1 MRPFLLTLLLC
12 APGAARGVQPET
24 GALKARLAKLE
35 ARLAD
40 YDQRTARD
48 STIPKDAV
56 RQELAEKVRELK
68 QDIDTGLPAAEI
80 EDKLSGA
87 EELCARLLDSIQGL
101 ARDFD
106 RERTEQEAA
115 FGRPELEAALARART
130 GPVSAADVREIASY
144 YTRNEMS
151 RELHDFSHE
160 VLAAIPYREGLP
172 YDDDPRALASGH
184 AMTAATH
191 LEPEELRK
199 DARAFLR
206 EYRKG
211 APEWVVDQA
220 KSLVKLAKQK
230 LKKRR

>member
-24 GALKARLAKLE
+24 GALKARLAKIA

-40 YDQRTARD
+40 YDQKTASD

-115 FGRPELEAALARART
+115 FGRPELEAAGPGAHRAGIGRRRRRSL
-130 GPVSAADVREIASY
+130 PIIRE
-144 YTRNEMS
+144 TRC

-160 VLAAIPYREGLP
+160 VLRPSPSRGPL
-172 YDDDPRALASGH
+172 
-184 AMTAATH
+184 
-191 LEPEELRK
+191 
-199 DARAFLR
+199 
-206 EYRKG
+206 
-211 APEWVVDQA
+211 
-220 KSLVKLAKQK
+220 
-230 LKKRR
+230 

>member
-40 YDQRTARD
+40 YDQKTASD

-115 FGRPELEAALARART
+115 FGRPELEAVGRART
-130 GPVSAADVREIASY
+130 GPVSPPTCGDRFLLYAKRDEPRAPRLQP
-144 YTRNEMS
+144 RGP
-151 RELHDFSHE
+151 
-160 VLAAIPYREGLP
+160 AAIPI
-172 YDDDPRALASGH
+172 
-184 AMTAATH
+184 
-191 LEPEELRK
+191 
-199 DARAFLR
+199 ARAPMMTIR
-206 EYRKG
+206 
-211 APEWVVDQA
+211 AP
-220 KSLVKLAKQK
+220 
-230 LKKRR
+230 